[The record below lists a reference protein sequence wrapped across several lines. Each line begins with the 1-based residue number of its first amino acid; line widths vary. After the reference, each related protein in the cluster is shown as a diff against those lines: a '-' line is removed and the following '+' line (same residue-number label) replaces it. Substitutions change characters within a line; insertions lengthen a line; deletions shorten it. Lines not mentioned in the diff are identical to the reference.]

1 MENGNSYSSKNRY
14 LLAISITALLLYS
27 AMTILA
33 FTGQLSRLD
42 QQAEDWL
49 PHSNSS
55 SWIILTSTADAAI
68 ALLVIAAPLYYTR
81 SGERIP
87 RIYYR
92 FLVSLFVGMVLVV
105 SFKVGL
111 GELRPGVTSG
121 AGSFLDRVRHLSL
134 YGFPSGHTVRATIIG
149 WYLGLGRRIWVKTI
163 VALWVVAVGLS
174 RVVVGAHWLGD
185 VLAGFLLGIGV
196 CALVDYCFTSRCRG

>member
-1 MENGNSYSSKNRY
+1 MENRNSYTSKNRY

-27 AMTILA
+27 AMAVLA
-33 FTGQLSRLD
+33 LTGQLSRLD

-55 SWIILTSTADAAI
+55 AWIILTSTADAAI
-68 ALLVIAAPLYYTR
+68 ALLIIAAPLYYLRNGR
-81 SGERIP
+81 SIP
-87 RIYYR
+87 LVYYR
-92 FLVSLFVGMVLVV
+92 FLVSLSVGMVLVV
-105 SFKVGL
+105 AFKAGL

-149 WYLGLGRRIWVKTI
+149 WYLGLGRRIWVKTV
-163 VALWVVAVGLS
+163 VALWVVTIGLS

-196 CALVDYCFTSRCRG
+196 AALVDYCFTYRCRG